1 MLKLFFIMVNKKCKP
16 KCSCIFCKKKIYL
29 ASAALVSAC
38 VGYKIKTRGY
48 LHVSCD
54 WRLFWGDIFT
64 FFDSW
69 GRYRQE
75 MLKKIGRATITFFSQ
90 SHSFKNSDYIT
101 IITQF
106 TYKVFIHVCINLI
119 WTIGRAITNLA
130 QVLSI
135 WIEWI
140 IYGLLLLSIES
151 VILFCYSSHLYTLT
165 LWMYLST
172 LYIITHL
179 AAFRWTN
186 GALTD
191 WRLMR
196 FKHCVHVKLF

>member
-1 MLKLFFIMVNKKCKP
+1 MCHVTEDCFWGIFLPFLIAEVDIGKKCWKDSRT
-16 KCSCIFCKKKIYL
+16 CNYYIF
-29 ASAALVSAC
+29 
-38 VGYKIKTRGY
+38 
-48 LHVSCD
+48 
-54 WRLFWGDIFT
+54 FP
-64 FFDSW
+64 
-69 GRYRQE
+69 
-75 MLKKIGRATITFFSQ
+75 Q

-119 WTIGRAITNLA
+119 WNISRAITNLA

-140 IYGLLLLSIES
+140 IYGLLLLRIES
-151 VILFCYSSHLYTLT
+151 VILFCYISHLFTLT

-191 WRLMR
+191 WGLIC